1 MYILVNNNYIIPEI
15 YNFENEFLA
24 FHTLQKITHCRY
36 YDYCKNIYLLLQI
49 NNICTNLYYVNAD
62 NIFNKNLLKNENDSI
77 YYTNIYSYFNNNK
90 YLIPYNK
97 ENNYLDFKNDLKE
110 LNIIIGDE
118 INNNCNIVISNNDT
132 ILNNEESNNLELNK
146 TDNENIKEEENLA
159 KMCEEVLDLYQKEL
173 SNIKKL
179 ELNLK
184 SYDSRLL
191 KLKKRKIEYILN
203 NINRTKSEYQT
214 WKKLKY
220 KINND
225 LDMLKYMNELEINND
240 IDSIPILFLSKFN
253 YINKLIL
260 NENIKIIFEI
270 INNIDLNELYNE
282 NKIPDDNIILFCNK
296 YIKLSN
302 ELNYNFEHEWDYL
315 ENEMNSNSTNS
326 LNF

>member
-24 FHTLQKITHCRY
+24 FNTLQKKTYCRNY
-36 YDYCKNIYLLLQI
+36 EYCKNIYLLLEI
-49 NNICTNLYYVNAD
+49 NNIYTNLYYVNEN
-62 NIFNKNLLKNENDSI
+62 NIYNKNLLKNENDSI
-77 YYTNIYSYFNNNK
+77 YYTNIFLYFNNNK

-97 ENNYLDFKNDLKE
+97 KDNCSDFENDLKE

-118 INNNCNIVISNNDT
+118 INNNCNIVISNNDK
-132 ILNNEESNNLELNK
+132 ILNNQELNK
-146 TDNENIKEEENLA
+146 IDNENIREEENLA

-184 SYDSRLL
+184 SYDSKLS

-203 NINRTKSEYQT
+203 NVNRTKSEYQT

-220 KINND
+220 KINNE
-225 LDMLKYMNELEINND
+225 LDMFKYMDELEINND

-253 YINKLIL
+253 YIDKLML
-260 NENIKIIFEI
+260 NQNITKIFEI

-282 NKIPDDNIILFCNK
+282 DKIPDENIILFCNK
-296 YIKLSN
+296 YIKL
-302 ELNYNFEHEWDYL
+302 
-315 ENEMNSNSTNS
+315 
-326 LNF
+326 